1 MFPTTLLEDFVRYV
15 WLRSRQARKFALLA
29 KAIVV
34 SSCAN
39 SLRDGAAGC
48 AALPELLGA
57 AVEAGRA
64 ALPEQL
70 ETAEAKERFMAPC
83 CKKNFEPN
91 IKPFV
96 ALVTVRWSDLII
108 FTDSIFTNASSVF
121 QEGSPTRKAESA
133 YNSNAQGC
141 VGLQYYYVF
150 WPPEHRIFEI
160 VYMFWPPER

>member
-1 MFPTTLLEDFVRYV
+1 MFPTTLLEDFVRCV

-29 KAIVV
+29 KAILV

-64 ALPEQL
+64 ALPGQL

-83 CKKNFEPN
+83 CKQNLEPN
-91 IKPFV
+91 IEAFV
-96 ALVTVRWSDLII
+96 ALATVHWSDLII
-108 FTDSIFTNASSVF
+108 FTDSIFTHVSSVF
-121 QEGSPTRKAESA
+121 QEGSPTRKAASA

-141 VGLQYYYVF
+141 VGLQGRKARSTFRVNPICSCF
-150 WPPEHRIFEI
+150 KKG
-160 VYMFWPPER
+160 